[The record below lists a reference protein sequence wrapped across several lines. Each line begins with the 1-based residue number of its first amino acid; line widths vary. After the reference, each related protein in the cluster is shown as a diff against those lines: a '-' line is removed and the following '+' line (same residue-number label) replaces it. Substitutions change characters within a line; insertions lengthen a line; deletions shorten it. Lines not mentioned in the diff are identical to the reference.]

1 MQLHLR
7 ASFTKLNDT
16 SIIYNVRNLETD
28 LALPRPKTNLVVV
41 EIVVV
46 GIVVGKTWWR
56 KERKMI

>member
-1 MQLHLR
+1 MR

-28 LALPRPKTNLVVV
+28 LAVPRPKTNLVVV
-41 EIVVV
+41 EIVMV

>member
-1 MQLHLR
+1 MR
-7 ASFTKLNDT
+7 TSFTKLNDT

>member
-1 MQLHLR
+1 MR
-7 ASFTKLNDT
+7 APFTKLNDT

>member
-1 MQLHLR
+1 MR

>member
-1 MQLHLR
+1 MR
-7 ASFTKLNDT
+7 ASFAKLNDT

>member
-1 MQLHLR
+1 MR

-46 GIVVGKTWWR
+46 GKVVGKTWWR

>member
-1 MQLHLR
+1 MR

-41 EIVVV
+41 EIVMV

>member
-1 MQLHLR
+1 MR

-16 SIIYNVRNLETD
+16 SIIYDVRNLETD

>member
-1 MQLHLR
+1 MR

-28 LALPRPKTNLVVV
+28 PALPRPKTNLVVV

>member
-1 MQLHLR
+1 MR
-7 ASFTKLNDT
+7 VSFTKLNDT

>member
-1 MQLHLR
+1 MR
-7 ASFTKLNDT
+7 ASFAKLNDT

-46 GIVVGKTWWR
+46 SIVVGKTWWR

>member
-1 MQLHLR
+1 MR

-46 GIVVGKTWWR
+46 GIVVGKTWWG

>member
-1 MQLHLR
+1 MR

-41 EIVVV
+41 KIVMV

>member
-1 MQLHLR
+1 MR
-7 ASFTKLNDT
+7 ASFRKLNDT